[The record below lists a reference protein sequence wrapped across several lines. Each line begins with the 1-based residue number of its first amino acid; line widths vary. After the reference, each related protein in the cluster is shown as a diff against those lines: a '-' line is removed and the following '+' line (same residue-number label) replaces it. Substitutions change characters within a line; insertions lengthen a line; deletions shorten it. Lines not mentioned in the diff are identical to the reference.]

1 MADPQEERTEFP
13 ENGRMIMRPALLTL
27 VLTLVAL
34 PVAAQSAT
42 KEDPEVMNYRL
53 SMEKL
58 RKLVPA
64 QRALNALN
72 AKDPQFSEKI
82 DRETKAAKKK
92 GRLTVADR
100 AAILDQYGEFK
111 RALAGA
117 GTTPREWLLISGAMG
132 NAYMWIET
140 KKGTLNTPPPSTAA
154 QKANVALL
162 EKNDAQF
169 QKIIEELNEL
179 TDEMVSQ

>member
-1 MADPQEERTEFP
+1 
-13 ENGRMIMRPALLTL
+13 MRPSPVLLAL
-27 VLTLVAL
+27 VVAL
-34 PVAAQSAT
+34 CGSSIAAQNPPAT
-42 KEDPEVMNYRL
+42 PAIPAPLRDPESINYRL

-72 AKDPQFSEKI
+72 AKDPQFFEKI
-82 DRETKAAKKK
+82 DRERQAGGKKN
-92 GRLTVADR
+92 LTVAEQ
-100 AAILDQYGEFK
+100 AAILDKYGEFK

-140 KKGTLNTPPPSTAA
+140 KKGTLDTPPPSTAA
-154 QKANVALL
+154 QKANVDLL
-162 EKNDAQF
+162 EKNDAEF
-169 QKIIEELNEL
+169 QKIIEELNQL
-179 TDEMVSQ
+179 TDELVSQ